1 MDNHS
6 GLHLPQLLELHPPDF
21 GIKLENGNGSL
32 NLEQSLDFKED
43 AIKTDFN
50 SSEIDVNCLK
60 AESPQKVKPSKAKKK
75 AKVQP
80 DFVTSILDQENDNVI
95 DFFENIDPMLAWA
108 LLKSKILPHVGS
120 FDLVAE
126 KAK

>member
-60 AESPQKVKPSKAKKK
+60 AESPQKIKPNKSKKK
-75 AKVQP
+75 TKVQP

-120 FDLVAE
+120 FDLVTE